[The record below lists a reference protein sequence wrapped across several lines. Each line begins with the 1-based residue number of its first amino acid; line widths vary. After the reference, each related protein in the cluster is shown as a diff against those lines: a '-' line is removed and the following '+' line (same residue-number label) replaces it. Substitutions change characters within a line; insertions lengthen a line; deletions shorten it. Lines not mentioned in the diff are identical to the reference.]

1 MKKDSKTPLFEN
13 DEELLNKI
21 LRNIDKYIRRT
32 GKGEDNTNAFRAEIE
47 KKLQDINPNV
57 TDSSVKRT
65 YKNVLDKQDESKNLQ
80 LSDIKKVLEYK
91 VRSKSKQLSEVE
103 KKKLGQKIARGF
115 DYLTTGLVDKKLTRE
130 KALGLFKELL
140 DSIYNT
146 GVVNKQVL
154 VKTVQD
160 LPHKKPNPNQQDES
174 KTLELSD
181 IERLL
186 EYIQEAEKQEPKSK
200 KEKET
205 PKPKEEEPVSPS
217 KAIEKFQNSTAASNL
232 KADLKRMSSRG
243 DKIQAILQLLRSL
256 PGISDTAIRRAIVNA
271 FKTKN

>member
-13 DEELLNKI
+13 EEEILNQI
-21 LRNIDKYIRRT
+21 MTRIDKYIKRT
-32 GKGEDNTNAFRAEIE
+32 GKGQKHVNDLRARIE
-47 KKLQDINPNV
+47 KKLHDINPNV
-57 TDSSVKRT
+57 TDSSIKKT

-80 LSDIKKVLEYK
+80 LSDI
-91 VRSKSKQLSEVE
+91 
-103 KKKLGQKIARGF
+103 
-115 DYLTTGLVDKKLTRE
+115 
-130 KALGLFKELL
+130 
-140 DSIYNT
+140 
-146 GVVNKQVL
+146 
-154 VKTVQD
+154 
-160 LPHKKPNPNQQDES
+160 
-174 KTLELSD
+174 
-181 IERLL
+181 ERLL
-186 EYIQEAEKQEPKSK
+186 EYIQEEEKQEPKSK

>member
-1 MKKDSKTPLFEN
+1 M
-13 DEELLNKI
+13 
-21 LRNIDKYIRRT
+21 
-32 GKGEDNTNAFRAEIE
+32 
-47 KKLQDINPNV
+47 
-57 TDSSVKRT
+57 KRT

-186 EYIQEAEKQEPKSK
+186 EYIQEEEKQEPKSK